1 MISFFRVFVVA
12 LNKLRISVML
22 PNLMKNPAI
31 VVLTIL
37 SLTLGLNSCALKN
50 MLLPDPEPTV
60 LEEERLPH
68 KVAIVPFV
76 NQTSNPEAGSIVR
89 KMFYNFFGS
98 LNYLDLEPFVIDD
111 NLKRNELYQPILSG
125 EAVSAA
131 RLGQLLGVDAVIYG
145 EVLNLGKTYALVY
158 ADNAAGLKA
167 KMVRCNNEQ
176 VIWELEHHIR
186 IQEGS
191 VPLSLT
197 GLAATIVKTA
207 ISHQRATHL
216 QAAAELCMQ
225 MVATIPNPE
234 AVTEPPPRIIAL
246 VHNAGGKLLR
256 PGDLLKVAMI
266 GEKNQT
272 ASWSIPPLVENLPL
286 KEKEPGVYIGAY
298 RIRPEDRLAQG
309 RVIGYLRSDTGAG
322 SQWVDTLGPVK
333 IGEPT
338 LLPAKISKDTVL
350 NAATSPYLVEG
361 ALVVLPGAKLIVE
374 RGTVVWF
381 RKLGLIVKGELQIN
395 GTEAEPVSFASLGSN
410 HWKGIF
416 FDKSQTVNQ
425 LQYCQISNAEF
436 GIRSSVSTVNLQN
449 CIFQDNVWGIVI
461 EEGKTEIHNSLVRTS
476 DKIGIAARKSHLLV
490 KDSVITENGSGGFI
504 LEKSKAQIE
513 RNNILNNGNWA
524 IKVVSSANS
533 VKAAHNWWGVDN
545 PEQTEIIGQL
555 SIEPTLKKPIDFKIA
570 K

>member
-1 MISFFRVFVVA
+1 
-12 LNKLRISVML
+12 
-22 PNLMKNPAI
+22 
-31 VVLTIL
+31 
-37 SLTLGLNSCALKN
+37 
-50 MLLPDPEPTV
+50 MLLPEPEPTV
-60 LEEERLPH
+60 LEEEQLPH
-68 KVAIVPFV
+68 RVAIVPFV
-76 NQTSNPEAGSIVR
+76 NQTSNPEAGSVVR

-125 EAVSAA
+125 EAISAV

-158 ADNAAGLKA
+158 TDNAAALKA
-167 KMVRCNNEQ
+167 KMVRCDNEQ
-176 VIWELEHHIR
+176 VIWELEHSIR

-207 ISHQRATHL
+207 ISHQKATHL

-234 AVTEPPPRIIAL
+234 AVTDPPPRIIAL
-246 VHNAGGKLLR
+246 VHNAGGKLLQ
-256 PGDLLKVAMI
+256 PGDLLKIAMI
-266 GEKNQT
+266 GEDGQT
-272 ASWSIPPLVENLPL
+272 ASWSIPPLVKNLPL

-298 RIRPEDRLAQG
+298 RVRNKDRLPNG
-309 RVIGYLRSDTGAG
+309 RIIGYLRSDKGTG

-338 LLPAKISKDTVL
+338 LLPAKISENTVL
-350 NAATSPYLVEG
+350 NANGSPYLAEG
-361 ALVVLPGAKLIVE
+361 ALVVLPGARLTVQP
-374 RGTVVWF
+374 GTVIWF

-395 GTEAEPVSFASLGSN
+395 GTEAEPVRFASLGSN
-410 HWKGIF
+410 NWKGIF

-425 LQYCQISNAEF
+425 LQYCQISNAQF
-436 GIRSSVSTVNLQN
+436 GIRSSASTVNLQN

-461 EEGKTEIHNSLVRTS
+461 EEGKAEIYNSLVRTS
-476 DKIGIAARKSHLLV
+476 DKIGIAARKAHLLV

-513 RNNILNNGNWA
+513 QNNILNNGNWA
-524 IKVVSSANS
+524 IKAVSSANG
-533 VKAAHNWWGVDN
+533 VKAANNWWGVDD
-545 PEQTEIIGQL
+545 PEQTEIIGKMTIQP
-555 SIEPTLKKPIDFKIA
+555 ILKKPINFKIA

>member
-1 MISFFRVFVVA
+1 M
-12 LNKLRISVML
+12 RINQKKIKNVTLSVL
-22 PNLMKNPAI
+22 IILC
-31 VVLTIL
+31 LT
-37 SLTLGLNSCALKN
+37 TGLNSCAVKD
-50 MLLPDPEPTV
+50 MLLSKPEPDV

-98 LNYLDLEPFVIDD
+98 LNYLDVEPFVIDD
-111 NLKRNELYQPILSG
+111 NLRRNELYQPILSG
-125 EAVSAA
+125 ETVSAA

-158 ADNAAGLKA
+158 SDNAAGLKA
-167 KMVRCNNEQ
+167 KMVRCDNDQ

-207 ISHQRATHL
+207 ISHQKATHL

-234 AVTEPPPRIIAL
+234 VVTEPPPRIIAL
-246 VHNAGGKLLR
+246 VHNAGGKLLQ

-298 RIRPEDRLAQG
+298 RIRNKDRLPNG

-333 IGEPT
+333 IGKPT
-338 LLPAKISKDTVL
+338 LLPARISKNTVL
-350 NAATSPYLVEG
+350 NAARSPYLVEG
-361 ALVVLPGAKLIVE
+361 ALVVLPGAKLTVQA
-374 RGTVVWF
+374 GTVIWF

-395 GTEAEPVSFASLGSN
+395 GTEDQPVRFDSLGSHN
-410 HWKGIF
+410 WKGIF
-416 FDKSQTVNQ
+416 FDKSQTINQ
-425 LQYCQISNAEF
+425 LQYCQLSNAEF
-436 GIRSSVSTVNLQN
+436 GIRSSASTVNLQN

-461 EEGKTEIHNSLVRTS
+461 EEGKAEIYNSLVRTS
-476 DKIGIAARKSHLLV
+476 DKIGIAARKAHLLV

-504 LEKSKAQIE
+504 LEKSTAQIE
-513 RNNILNNGNWA
+513 QNNILNNGNWA
-524 IKVVSSANS
+524 IKSVSSANG
-533 VKAAHNWWGVDN
+533 VKAANNWWGVDN
-545 PEQTEIIGQL
+545 PEQTEIIGQMT
-555 SIEPTLKKPIDFKIA
+555 IQPILKKPINFKIA